1 MKMKK
6 LLLTTLTVFAVT
18 SVNAGDVM
26 TSSDNWN
33 NGNNKCANAISAA
46 NAENKKA
53 KKADFE
59 WRDTGKMLKSAKK
72 AGGKKCLALASK
84 ANTQA
89 LNAQQ
94 QAKDQ
99 ANAGPTF

>member
-1 MKMKK
+1 MKK

-18 SVNAGDVM
+18 SVNADYLPA
-26 TSSDNWN
+26 SANWN
-33 NGNNKCANAISAA
+33 NGNNGCATAIKAA
-46 NAENKKA
+46 KAENKKA
-53 KKADFE
+53 KKAGFE
-59 WRDTGKMLKSAKK
+59 WRDTGKMLKAAKK
-72 AGGKKCLALASK
+72 SGGKKCLALASK

-99 ANAGPTF
+99 ANAGPNF